1 MEIAI
6 YESLKST
13 YVVLKTDQKDSV
25 REYTDHLL
33 LLY

>member
-6 YESLKST
+6 YESAKST
-13 YVVLKTDQKDSV
+13 YGVIKTAKKDCV
-25 REYTDHLL
+25 REYTDYLL